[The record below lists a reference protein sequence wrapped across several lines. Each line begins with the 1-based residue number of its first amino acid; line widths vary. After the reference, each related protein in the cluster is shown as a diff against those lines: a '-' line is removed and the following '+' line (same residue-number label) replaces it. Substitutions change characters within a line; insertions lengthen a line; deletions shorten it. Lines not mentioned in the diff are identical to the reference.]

1 MNELEYQWLDAQQAH
16 SEQEAL
22 CRVLDGCVA
31 QGASVGFVNRDSAV
45 LSRFWQDVVLSLAC
59 GDKQLLVA
67 RLQGR
72 IVATVMVV
80 LAMPPN
86 GAHRAEI
93 VKLLVHPEA
102 RRRGIA
108 RALMQ
113 QAEER
118 AQPAGAGHPQWRRCG
133 TAVCLPRL
141 AGRRADPGLCAVGSG
156 GERSHNGD
164 VQAGL
169 KRLAN
174 CEPSR
179 ENSHCRLTPR
189 QYCVKIQPCSAGSG
203 CHGVNCRVKNAN
215 CRVV

>member
-22 CRVLDGCVA
+22 CRVLDGCLA
-31 QGASVGFVNRDSAV
+31 HGASVGFVNRDPAV

-118 AQPAGAGHPQWRRCG
+118 ARA
-133 TAVCLPRL
+133 
-141 AGRRADPGLCAVGSG
+141 AGRSLLVLDTRSG
-156 GERSHNGD
+156 DVAEPLYASRGWQVAGQIPDYAQSVAGEREATT
-164 VQAGL
+164 VMY
-169 KRLAN
+169 KR
-174 CEPSR
+174 
-179 ENSHCRLTPR
+179 
-189 QYCVKIQPCSAGSG
+189 V
-203 CHGVNCRVKNAN
+203 
-215 CRVV
+215 